1 MAYYLPISFSCPF
14 MLKHIAENIAKNRI
28 VTFEIF
34 IEFKITGNKFKSE
47 YINPLYD
54 DGLKHNIAKTC
65 VS

>member
-1 MAYYLPISFSCPF
+1 

-47 YINPLYD
+47 YINPLYN